1 MSQNQPRKI
10 ITANSGVF
18 QELLKRI
25 KLVLR
30 LMGDRRVSPFLK
42 LLPVAGLV
50 YWLVPDLLPGPID
63 DAAIIWL
70 STYLFVELCPPDVV
84 QEHMDYLNNV
94 VAGVAK
100 EVGDSTKEV
109 VEGKIIEGEFREE
122 K

>member
-30 LMGDRRVSPFLK
+30 LMGDRRVSSFLK

-70 STYLFVELCPPDVV
+70 GTYLFVELCPPDVV

-100 EVGDSTKEV
+100 EVSDSTKEV
-109 VEGKIIEGEFREE
+109 VEGETIEGEFREE

>member
-84 QEHMDYLNNV
+84 QEHVDYLNNV

-100 EVGDSTKEV
+100 EVSDSTKEV
-109 VEGKIIEGEFREE
+109 VEGETIEGEFREE